1 MTQLCSWVVSSWR
14 RCSYRPASARRSAL
28 APFGFACYQGIALCR
43 GLGRGGRGHR
53 GARPNSPHS
62 RYRAALD
69 VFSPHRLC
77 GDGNRNHT
85 PVLGIRGCCGAPG
98 AGDQF
103 LQELGV
109 SPRLCCSTFVSGAG
123 AWSFAC
129 WRARPYGSTACN
141 LNPAISPCDLARPRQ
156 IAEANALHPPTN
168 WSALHKTVS
177 VTGHWGPTTV
187 DSGTRSDPECRLRC
201 HCDIK

>member
-103 LQELGV
+103 LQEWGYRRGSVVLLRQRSGRMEF
-109 SPRLCCSTFVSGAG
+109 RLLAG
-123 AWSFAC
+123 QAI
-129 WRARPYGSTACN
+129 R
-141 LNPAISPCDLARPRQ
+141 LNRMQPESRDKPLRPR
-156 IAEANALHPPTN
+156 
-168 WSALHKTVS
+168 
-177 VTGHWGPTTV
+177 PTT
-187 DSGTRSDPECRLRC
+187 TNC
-201 HCDIK
+201 